1 MTSIVRNFEQVWL
14 QLRSQNPSR
23 SDSLEEVTIKGLRGI
38 ADLRVPLPFP
48 VTVLAGPNGCGKSTV
63 LFALACAYRVP
74 EASPRVFTPASL
86 FPDFRPDMPTV
97 EADLADAYR
106 DAEITFSYV
115 AGNVRLQMRWSRG
128 AKKWNRSYF
137 GRKRGSQ
144 PTRPIYLRTLSN
156 LSNPSEVRSVLQMA
170 QRSFRPE
177 LVDASNV
184 AFAQR
189 ILSYRYAKLSLF
201 TSGLRSILFAERERS
216 ESGPEAVRYS
226 EFHMSAGERALLRL
240 SLSISKLENAL
251 VLIDEIEAGLHPFV
265 QQLLMLEL
273 QRLALR
279 NQLQIVVTTH
289 SPIVLD
295 TVPPEARVFLERS
308 SDNVVRR
315 EAYRDIIQKA
325 LYGRSQNMLAVL
337 CEDEEA
343 EALVRG
349 FLDHLGPKL
358 DFLQNDIEIGRDTG
372 KQEYLA
378 HVRTLGRFRKLADVL
393 FVLDG
398 DGRDLVSEIGMLA
411 QQLGQVVRIVCLP
424 GSDSPEA
431 WVWRILA
438 ERAEHHGP
446 QLGLAPEQLREKLG
460 EIDRLYAGAADKPS
474 SIVKNKL
481 GTLADSLARTA
492 SSIIRAIAQAEAA
505 ARVGEAA
512 DVVNR
517 LQDAINDWRAMRLVR

>member
-1 MTSIVRNFEQVWL
+1 VTSIARNLEQVWP
-14 QLRSQNPSR
+14 QLRSQNPGR
-23 SDSLEEVTIKGLRGI
+23 TDSLEEVTIKGLRGI
-38 ADLRVPLPFP
+38 HDLRVPLPFP

-74 EASPRVFTPASL
+74 GAGPRMFTPASL
-86 FPDFRPDMPTV
+86 FPDFRPNKPAAAD
-97 EADLADAYR
+97 DLADAYR

-115 AGNVRLQMRWSRG
+115 AGNVRQQMRWSRG

-144 PTRPIYLRTLSN
+144 PVRPIYLRTLSN
-156 LSNPSEVRSVLQMA
+156 LSNPSEIRSVLQMA
-170 QRSFRPE
+170 QRSFKPE
-177 LVDASNV
+177 LLDASNI

-201 TSGLRSILFAERERS
+201 TSGLRNILFAERERLDPR
-216 ESGPEAVRYS
+216 PEAVRYS

-240 SLSISKLENAL
+240 SLNISKLDNAL

-279 NQLQIVVTTH
+279 NQLQVVVTTH

-308 SDNVVRR
+308 TDNVVRR

-325 LYGRSQNMLAVL
+325 LYGRSQNMLSVL

-349 FLDHLGPKL
+349 FLDHLGPRI

-372 KQEYLA
+372 KDEYLA
-378 HVRTLGRFRKLADVL
+378 HVETLARFRKLADVL

-398 DGRDLVSEIGMLA
+398 DGRAVLPQIEARA
-411 QQLGQVVRIVCLP
+411 QQLGQAVRIISLP
-424 GSDSPEA
+424 GTESPET
-431 WVWRILA
+431 WIWRILG
-438 ERAEHHGP
+438 ERAELHGP
-446 QLGLAPEQLREKLG
+446 ALGLAPAQLRGKLA
-460 EIDRLYAGAADKPS
+460 EIDNLYASAADKPS
-474 SIVKNKL
+474 SIAKNKL
-481 GTLADSLARTA
+481 STLADSLARSTP
-492 SSIIRAIAQAEAA
+492 SIVRDAARTEAA
-505 ARVGEAA
+505 QGAGEAH
-512 DVVNR
+512 DVVN
-517 LQDAINDWRAMRLVR
+517 LFQDAINDWRAMRLLR